1 MEYILQLNVM
11 GASSA
16 LLHVYVVVYVVR
28 MSQWQAFG
36 HWFLFYFL
44 KESIWV
50 TKPEAT
56 EK

>member
-1 MEYILQLNVM
+1 MEYIFQFNVM

-16 LLHVYVVVYVVR
+16 LLHVYVNVVR

-50 TKPEAT
+50 TKP
-56 EK
+56 